1 MSAKAALEAL
11 EYAVL
16 QYKQC
21 KTLLQKAISS
31 KSKNERH
38 LNNKMTLLSEALDNI
53 NKSHTV
59 WVSKSGLSD
68 EDLLQDKEKFN
79 MPWLEALWEEV
90 DDFQQRVDE
99 IILEINPPVDAN
111 EQQLH
116 VLCEQLDS
124 LKLDIS
130 ACFKMLIE
138 KTDSSSKTLNSDSVK
153 AYNDILKGVQIS
165 VDKDLHST
173 LAPRRTFILQ
183 T

>member
-1 MSAKAALEAL
+1 MSAKVALEAL

-21 KTLLQKAISS
+21 KALLSKAISS

-38 LNNKMTLLSEALDNI
+38 LSNKMTLLSEALDNI

-99 IILEINPPVDAN
+99 IIPEISPPVDADK
-111 EQQLH
+111 QQLH

-130 ACFKMLIE
+130 ARLKMPLE
-138 KTDSSSKTLNSDSVK
+138 KTDPFLK
-153 AYNDILKGVQIS
+153 ALK
-165 VDKDLHST
+165 
-173 LAPRRTFILQ
+173 
-183 T
+183 